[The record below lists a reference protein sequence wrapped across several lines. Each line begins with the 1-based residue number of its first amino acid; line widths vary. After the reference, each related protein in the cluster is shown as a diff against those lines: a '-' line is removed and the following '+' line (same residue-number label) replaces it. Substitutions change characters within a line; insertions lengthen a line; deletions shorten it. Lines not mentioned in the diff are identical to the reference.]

1 MTGARHRLTGRLTVA
16 LPPGEAFHLFTAQG
30 ERRWAPRWEPSF
42 PAPAADDAEPGTVF
56 QTPDHDHG
64 RTTTWI
70 VVDAA
75 PGRRIRYARVTPGV
89 SAGTVSVVLDEAR
102 PQQGD
107 RQLRTHRALQRR
119 SRPPSPF
126 RQRILRIPGR
136 LAGRHSQGPARRLP
150 RPGRLTGD
158 RRSGRALVPLRR
170 QREPVRGDRSSTG

>member
-1 MTGARHRLTGRLTVA
+1 MTGARHRLTGRLTVV

-70 VVDAA
+70 VVDAT

-89 SAGTVSVVLDEAR
+89 SAGTVSVVLDEAGAHSR
-102 PQQGD
+102 VTVSYELTALSSDGAVH
-107 RQLRTHRALQRR
+107 LRRFADGYSAFLDAWQDAIAEALRED
-119 SRPPSPF
+119 
-126 RQRILRIPGR
+126 
-136 LAGRHSQGPARRLP
+136 SQGPVA
-150 RPGRLTGD
+150 
-158 RRSGRALVPLRR
+158 
-170 QREPVRGDRSSTG
+170 